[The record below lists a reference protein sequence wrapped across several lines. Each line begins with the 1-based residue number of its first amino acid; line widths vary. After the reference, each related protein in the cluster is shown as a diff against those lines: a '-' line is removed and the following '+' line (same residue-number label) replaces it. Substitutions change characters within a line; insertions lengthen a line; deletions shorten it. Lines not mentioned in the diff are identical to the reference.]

1 MNGVVFVLI
10 ALGAYVGLVLFIAE
24 FCALG
29 DQEPTPPFKPLHRD
43 RMPSDWSEA
52 ERRWREHTGIEGDVA

>member
-1 MNGVVFVLI
+1 MNGFVFVAI

-43 RMPSDWSEA
+43 RMPADWSEA
-52 ERRWREHTGIEGDVA
+52 ETRWREHRGDDASV

>member
-24 FCALG
+24 FCAE
-29 DQEPTPPFKPLHRD
+29 QEAPTPPFKPLHRD

>member
-1 MNGVVFVLI
+1 MSGVAFVLI

-29 DQEPTPPFKPLHRD
+29 DQEPTPPFKPLHVTPPADLR
-43 RMPSDWSEA
+43 EA
-52 ERRWREHTGIEGDVA
+52 NERWMEHKAWTPEDVA